1 MDASRSRTDLLK
13 WKLILVA
20 ALGTVGLGL
29 NDSSKTPILSSD
41 LVLCL
46 IPLVCIYAD
55 AICQQL
61 QIRILIISDF
71 FRTYEEALTPK
82 EKESQEVEIFRR
94 YESFCYD
101 IRDQHRS
108 FSLEDLVIQIS
119 TIVLS
124 ALIMLAALIIP
135 ISRIDRSAI
144 VVSGGIGICLSF
156 WLNWRFKKDR
166 EEVCNQLKKQPTSVL
181 N

>member
-20 ALGTVGLGL
+20 ALGAVGLGL
-29 NDSSKTPILSSD
+29 NDSENIPILSSD

-46 IPLVCIYAD
+46 IPPVCIYAD
-55 AICQQL
+55 AICQHL

-71 FRTYEEALTPK
+71 FRTYEEENVSK
-82 EKESQEVEIFRR
+82 DIKSQEIEIFRR

-101 IRDQHRS
+101 IRDQHS
-108 FSLEDLVIQIS
+108 LFSLEDLVIQIS

-124 ALIMLAALIIP
+124 ALIMLAASIIP
-135 ISRIDRSAI
+135 ISSIDRSAI
-144 VVSGGIGICLSF
+144 VVSGGIGISLSF
-156 WLNWRFKKDR
+156 WLNWRFKRDR
-166 EEVCNQLKKQPTSVL
+166 EKVCNE
-181 N
+181 